1 MDAIASDD
9 CYESVWR
16 PVFTRLAEHLRAHA
30 VPEARTVVLLP
41 FAQLLPWAQR
51 FWARWQPE
59 GFAPR
64 FATTRSWARTLAAWV
79 PAAGDFTGEAARDVL
94 TARSLLERA
103 GLGSERALLAAPL
116 QEAAAQLAPA
126 VAAVPPPQRAAW
138 GEHARSL
145 LPTPEASQPLRYEAA
160 VARIALE
167 WVLASSHPTDVLFT
181 PAVRAVA
188 DALVLLEGLQP
199 DPLAQAL
206 CAYWNDS
213 GGTPALVLQLQK
225 EELLRAT
232 DDAKPRIAVHA
243 ASDGEDEAQRAAACV
258 LARLGACRT
267 LGVDSENAPQP
278 TIPKS
283 ERLLVQ
289 GRTRVALGA
298 IDRALTRRIRAQLE
312 GAGVAVRDETG
323 WTLST
328 TRAAAQTMALLQA
341 CAWDAASDAVLD
353 ALKQASAVDGA
364 TRDAFERI
372 LRADP
377 APRWR
382 SVVARDW
389 SELPPQAELVAA
401 VERWRARLHA
411 ARPLAD
417 WLRALREL
425 LQASGLWAPFEGDA
439 AGALVLQA
447 LRLHEALQLG
457 MDDWDG
463 AAQRLTLAE
472 FTRWADAVLEAA
484 RYVPPAPEDARVVVL
499 PLAQLL
505 ARPFDALVLPG
516 CDEKRL
522 PAAPE
527 PLGPWSEAQRSAW
540 GLPTRAQLA
549 AAQRAA
555 WRTAMQLPAADLLWR
570 SSDEGGEPLLPS
582 PLLQALQCDGVTE
595 PGVDARC
602 AREVCAAPTLR
613 PAPSAAPLPVRKLSA
628 SMYADLRACPY
639 RFFALRQLGVQE
651 VGELEAEIDK
661 RDFGSWLHLVLQH
674 FHERLRDAPA
684 SDTTVRMDLLD
695 AAAQSATAQLGLD
708 AGGFLPFAATWP
720 QLRAGYLRWLAQ
732 HEEQGAVFLQAEL
745 ALEQA
750 LDEWR
755 LVGKLDRVDEVAE
768 SHESPEAPEVP
779 EGAHIPFVIDYKTE
793 SATKTR
799 QRIADGAED
808 TQLAF
813 YAALLGAERL
823 RAAYVNVGER
833 GETAT
838 YEQQDVLALRTLLRA
853 GIRSDLGRIAA
864 GAPLPALGEGPVCDF
879 CAARGLCR
887 KDFWQ

>member
-1 MDAIASDD
+1 MDAIALDD

-16 PVFTRLAEHLRAHA
+16 PFFAGLAEHLRAHA
-30 VPEARTVVLLP
+30 VPAARTVVLLP

-79 PAAGDFTGEAARDVL
+79 PAPGDFSGEAARDAL
-94 TARSLLERA
+94 SARSLLERA
-103 GLGSERALLAAPL
+103 GLGAERALLAAPL

-126 VAAVPPPQRAAW
+126 VAAVAPPQRAVW

-145 LPTPEASQPLRYEAA
+145 LPAPEAGQPLRYEAA

-181 PAVRAVA
+181 PAVRAA
-188 DALVLLEGLQP
+188 ANALVLLQGLQP

-225 EELLRAT
+225 EDLLHSA

-258 LARLGACRT
+258 LAHLA
-267 LGVDSENAPQP
+267 
-278 TIPKS
+278 
-283 ERLLVQ
+283 Q

-328 TRAAAQTMALLQA
+328 TRAAAQAMALLQA
-341 CAWDAASDAVLD
+341 CAWDATSDTVLD
-353 ALKQASAVDGA
+353 ALKQAPAVDGA
-364 TRDAFERI
+364 TLDALERS
-372 LRADP
+372 LRTDP

-382 SVVARDW
+382 SVAARDW
-389 SELPPQAELVAA
+389 SQWPPQAELITA

-425 LQASGLWAPFEGDA
+425 LAASGLWAPLEGDA

-484 RYVPPAPEDARVVVL
+484 RYVPPSPEDARVVLL

-555 WRTAMQLPAADLLWR
+555 WRSAMQLPAVDLLWR
-570 SSDEGGEPLLPS
+570 SSDEGGEPLLAS

-602 AREVCAAPTLR
+602 AREVCAAPTPR

-639 RFFALRQLGVQE
+639 RFFALRQLGLQE
-651 VGELEAEIDK
+651 SGELEAEIDK

-684 SDTTVRMDLLD
+684 SDVFAPTSDAAARAGLLD

-720 QLRAGYLRWLAQ
+720 QVRDGYLRWLAQ

-755 LVGKLDRVDEVAE
+755 LVGKLDRLDEV
-768 SHESPEAPEVP
+768 PEAPE
-779 EGAHIPFVIDYKTE
+779 GARIPFVIDYKTE
-793 SATKTR
+793 SASKTK

-813 YAALLGAERL
+813 YAALLGTERL

-838 YEQQDVLALRTLLRA
+838 WEQKDVLTLRELLRA

-864 GAPLPALGEGPVCDF
+864 GTPLPALGEGPVCDF

>member
-1 MDAIASDD
+1 MLGLAKLTGGILTETDSAQGGMAASAHAMDAIASDD

-30 VPEARTVVLLP
+30 GPAARTVVLLP
-41 FAQLLPWAQR
+41 FAQLLPWAQS

-64 FATTRSWARTLAAWV
+64 FVTTRSWARTLAAWV
-79 PAAGDFTGEAARDVL
+79 PAPGDFSGEAARDAL
-94 TARSLLERA
+94 SARSLLERA

-116 QEAAAQLAPA
+116 QEAVAQLAPA
-126 VAAVPPPQRAAW
+126 VAAVPAPQRSAW

-145 LPTPEASQPLRYEAA
+145 LPAPDASQPLRYEAA

-181 PAVRAVA
+181 PAVRAAA

-213 GGTPALVLQLQK
+213 GGTPVLVLQLQK
-225 EELLRAT
+225 EELLRAA

-258 LARLGACRT
+258 LARLA
-267 LGVDSENAPQP
+267 
-278 TIPKS
+278 
-283 ERLLVQ
+283 Q
-289 GRTRVALGA
+289 GHARVALGA

-323 WTLST
+323 WTLAT
-328 TRAAAQTMALLQA
+328 TRAAAQAMALLQA

-353 ALKQASAVDGA
+353 ALKQAPAVDGA
-364 TRDAFERI
+364 TLEALERS

-382 SVVARDW
+382 SVAARDGGDW
-389 SELPPQAELVAA
+389 SEPPQAALVAA
-401 VERWRARLHA
+401 VERWRARLQTP
-411 ARPLAD
+411 RPLAD

-425 LQASGLWAPFEGDA
+425 LSACGLWAPLEGDA

-447 LRLHEALQLG
+447 LRLHDALQLG
-457 MDDWDG
+457 LDDWDG

-484 RYVPPAPEDARVVVL
+484 RYVPPAPADARVVLL

-505 ARPFDALVLPG
+505 ARPFSALVLPG

-540 GLPTRAQLA
+540 GLPTRVQFA

-555 WRTAMQLPAADLLWR
+555 WRSAMQLPAVDLLWR
-570 SSDEGGEPLLPS
+570 SSDEGGEPLLAS

-602 AREVCAAPTLR
+602 TRQVCAAPTLR
-613 PAPSAAPLPVRKLSA
+613 PAPSAASLPVRKLSA

-639 RFFALRQLGVQE
+639 RFFALRQLGLQE
-651 VGELEAEIDK
+651 AGELEAEIDK

-674 FHERLRDAPA
+674 FHERLRAVPA
-684 SDTTVRMDLLD
+684 SDAGARAGLLD
-695 AAAQSATAQLGLD
+695 AAAQAATAQLALD

-720 QLRAGYLRWLAQ
+720 QVRAGYLRWLAQ
-732 HEEQGAVFLQAEL
+732 HEEQGAVFRQAEL
-745 ALEQA
+745 ALEQP
-750 LDEWR
+750 LDAWR
-755 LVGKLDRVDEVAE
+755 LVGKLDRVDEVPE
-768 SHESPEAPEVP
+768 SP

-793 SATKTR
+793 SAAKTK

-813 YAALLGAERL
+813 YAALLDTERL

-833 GETAT
+833 GETT
-838 YEQQDVLALRTLLRA
+838 SCEQTDVLALRELLRA
-853 GIRSDLGRIAA
+853 GLRSDLGRIAA

>member
-1 MDAIASDD
+1 MTESSAWEAGVGTPAQAMDEIAIND
-9 CYESVWR
+9 CYERVWC
-16 PVFTRLAEHLRAHA
+16 PVFACLAAHLRAHGVVA
-30 VPEARTVVLLP
+30 ARTVVLLP

-64 FATTRSWARTLAAWV
+64 FVTTRSWARTLAAWV
-79 PAAGDFTGEAARDVL
+79 PASGDFTGEAARDAL
-94 TARSLLERA
+94 SARSLLERA
-103 GLGSERALLAAPL
+103 GLGAERALLAAPL
-116 QEAAAQLAPA
+116 QEAASQLAPA
-126 VAAVPPPQRAAW
+126 VAAVPPSQRAAW
-138 GEHARSL
+138 GESARSL
-145 LPTPEASQPLRYEAA
+145 LPAPDAGQPLRYEAA

-167 WVLASSHPTDVLFT
+167 WVRASSHPTDVLFSS
-181 PAVRAVA
+181 ALRAAA

-206 CAYWNDS
+206 CAHWNAS
-213 GGTPALVLQLQK
+213 GGTPALVLPLQK
-225 EELLRAT
+225 EEQSRVAGS
-232 DDAKPRIAVHA
+232 DKPQVAVHA
-243 ASDGEDEAQRAAACV
+243 ASDAEDEAQRAAACV
-258 LARLGACRT
+258 LAHLA
-267 LGVDSENAPQP
+267 
-278 TIPKS
+278 
-283 ERLLVQ
+283 Q
-289 GRTRVALGA
+289 GRAAVALGA

-323 WTLST
+323 WTLAT

-341 CAWDAASDAVLD
+341 CAWDASTDAVLD
-353 ALKQASAVDGA
+353 ALKQAPSVDGA
-364 TRDAFERI
+364 TLDALERS

-382 SVVARDW
+382 SVAARDW
-389 SELPPQAELVAA
+389 GDRSGPPQTAHVAALVAA
-401 VERWRARLHA
+401 VEHWRARLHT

-425 LQASGLWAPFEGDA
+425 LSASGLWAPLEGDA

-447 LRLHEALQLG
+447 LRLHEALQWGL
-457 MDDWDG
+457 DDWEG

-484 RYVPPAPEDARVVVL
+484 RYVPPAPAGARVVLL

-505 ARPFDALVLPG
+505 ARPFDALVLAG

-527 PLGPWSEAQRSAW
+527 PQGPWSEAQRSAW
-540 GLPTRAQLA
+540 SLPTRAQLA

-555 WRTAMQLPAADLLWR
+555 WRSAMQLPAVDVLWR

-582 PLLQALQCDGVTE
+582 PLLQALQCDGLTAA
-595 PGVDARC
+595 GVDARC

-613 PAPSAAPLPVRKLSA
+613 PAPSAASLPVRKLSA

-639 RFFALRQLGVQE
+639 RFFALRQLGLQE
-651 VGELEAEIDK
+651 AGELEAEIDK

-674 FHERLRDAPA
+674 FHERLRDASASDVFAPA
-684 SDTTVRMDLLD
+684 SDAAARADLLD
-695 AAAQSATAQLGLD
+695 TAAQAATAQLGLD

-720 QLRAGYLRWLAQ
+720 QLRAGYLRWLAE
-732 HEEQGAVFLQAEL
+732 HEAQGAVFRQAEL
-745 ALEQA
+745 ALEQP
-750 LDEWR
+750 LDAWR
-755 LVGKLDRVDEVAE
+755 LVGKLDRVDEV
-768 SHESPEAPEVP
+768 PEPP
-779 EGAHIPFVIDYKTE
+779 EGEPIPFVIDYKTE
-793 SATKTR
+793 SAAKTK

>member
-1 MDAIASDD
+1 MTESDAWGGGVDVSTQAIDAIAAND
-9 CYESVWR
+9 CYERVWR
-16 PVFTRLAEHLRAHA
+16 PAFARLAEHLQAHA
-30 VPEARTVVLLP
+30 VPAARTVVLLP

-79 PAAGDFTGEAARDVL
+79 PAAGDFTGEAARDAL

-103 GLGSERALLAAPL
+103 GLGAERALLAAPL

-138 GEHARSL
+138 AEHARSL
-145 LPTPEASQPLRYEAA
+145 LPAPDASQPLRYEAA

-181 PAVRAVA
+181 PALRAAA

-206 CAYWNDS
+206 CAHWNAS
-213 GGTPALVLQLQK
+213 GGTSALVLPLQK
-225 EELLRAT
+225 EESLRVAGG
-232 DDAKPRIAVHA
+232 AKPRIAVHA

-258 LARLGACRT
+258 LAHLA
-267 LGVDSENAPQP
+267 
-278 TIPKS
+278 
-283 ERLLVQ
+283 Q
-289 GRTRVALGA
+289 GRAAVALGA

-312 GAGVAVRDETG
+312 GSGVAVRDETG

-341 CAWDAASDAVLD
+341 CAWDAASDVVLD
-353 ALKQASAVDGA
+353 ALKQAPAVDGA
-364 TRDAFERI
+364 TLDALERS

-382 SVVARDW
+382 SVAARDGSYG
-389 SELPPQAELVAA
+389 SESSPQAALVAE
-401 VERWRARLHA
+401 VERWRARLRP

-425 LQASGLWAPFEGDA
+425 LQASGLWTPLEGDA

-447 LRLHEALQLG
+447 LRLHEALQWG

-472 FTRWADAVLEAA
+472 FTRWADAVLEAT
-484 RYVPPAPEDARVVVL
+484 RYVPPAPEEARVVLL

-540 GLPTRAQLA
+540 GLPTREALV

-555 WRTAMQLPAADLLWR
+555 WRSAMQLPAVDLLWR

-582 PLLQALQCDGVTE
+582 PLLQALQCDGLTAA
-595 PGVDARC
+595 GVDARC

-613 PAPSAAPLPVRKLSA
+613 PAPNGALLPVRKLSA

-639 RFFALRQLGVQE
+639 RFFALRQLGLQE
-651 VGELEAEIDK
+651 SGELEAEIDK

-674 FHERLRDAPA
+674 FHERLRDASAPDVDA
-684 SDTTVRMDLLD
+684 PPSDAAARTALLD
-695 AAAQSATAQLGLD
+695 AAAQAATAQLGLD

-720 QLRAGYLRWLAQ
+720 QVRDGYLRWLAR
-732 HEEQGAVFLQAEL
+732 HEAQGAVFRQAEL
-745 ALEQA
+745 QLEQV
-750 LDEWR
+750 LEEWR
-755 LVGKLDRVDEVAE
+755 LVGKLDRVDEVVE
-768 SHESPEAPEVP
+768 SHESPE
-779 EGAHIPFVIDYKTE
+779 GARIPFVIDYKTE
-793 SATKTR
+793 STQKTK

-833 GETAT
+833 GETVT
-838 YEQQDVLALRTLLRA
+838 YEQNDVLALRELLRA